1 MLDLEEWPFLSHM
14 RPQSKDCAKIQGPKL
29 FYTSKLPPKC
39 RNTRT
44 ICTDGSEGQ
53 FQPRPQGSEHRKRQ
67 RAVDDIEGDTCC
79 LQRKK
84 RKLRH
89 SLSTSRLSKPYA
101 VPATYIPSRKTL
113 REGIWARQ
121 RVAGRNLLRKAAAL
135 NSYSKKKRAYQ
146 NAAGRSQ
153 AQRNSPSAR

>member
-1 MLDLEEWPFLSHM
+1 MLDLEEWPSLRHM
-14 RPQSKDCAKIQGPKL
+14 GPQSRNRQKAQGLKSYHISKSPPECRDIRIASRSSQPQPIQHNSGL
-29 FYTSKLPPKC
+29 
-39 RNTRT
+39 
-44 ICTDGSEGQ
+44 
-53 FQPRPQGSEHRKRQ
+53 RKRH
-67 RAVDDIEGDTCC
+67 RAVEDIEGDDTLC

-101 VPATYIPSRKTL
+101 VPPTYIPSRKTL

-146 NAAGRSQ
+146 QSGQGSQ
-153 AQRNSPSAR
+153 AQRKSPSVR

>member
-1 MLDLEEWPFLSHM
+1 MLDLEEWPCLRHM
-14 RPQSKDCAKIQGPKL
+14 RPQSKDCSMKQEPKSR
-29 FYTSKLPPKC
+29 YISKLPPKF
-39 RNTRT
+39 RNTRIVST
-44 ICTDGSEGQ
+44 ASPS
-53 FQPRPQGSEHRKRQ
+53 QPRQHSSGQRKRQ
-67 RAVDDIEGDTCC
+67 RAAEDIDGDDTLS

-89 SLSTSRLSKPYA
+89 LLSTSRLSKPYA
-101 VPATYIPSRKTL
+101 VPTTYIPGRKAL

-153 AQRNSPSAR
+153 RPSKSASVR

>member
-1 MLDLEEWPFLSHM
+1 MLDLEEWPSLRQIH
-14 RPQSKDCAKIQGPKL
+14 PQSQCALRTHGRQTS
-29 FYTSKLPPKC
+29 YTSKPPPK
-39 RNTRT
+39 RQNVWIVPTKDQLHDRQEKPALSKRHRT
-44 ICTDGSEGQ
+44 
-53 FQPRPQGSEHRKRQ
+53 
-67 RAVDDIEGDTCC
+67 VDDIEGDSTGC

-101 VPATYIPSRKTL
+101 VPTTYIPSRKTL

-135 NSYSKKKRAYQ
+135 NSFSKRRRECR
-146 NAAGRSQ
+146 NAVGRSRTQ
-153 AQRNSPSAR
+153 SNSATVR

>member
-1 MLDLEEWPFLSHM
+1 MLDLEEWPSLRHM
-14 RPQSKDCAKIQGPKL
+14 HPRSQGATRAHGQQ
-29 FYTSKLPPKC
+29 TSYVSRSPPKR
-39 RNTRT
+39 RNVWVKSQEEQLNDRQQ
-44 ICTDGSEGQ
+44 S
-53 FQPRPQGSEHRKRQ
+53 SVKLKRDPPL
-67 RAVDDIEGDTCC
+67 DDIEGDDTRS

-101 VPATYIPSRKTL
+101 VPTTYIPSRKTL

-135 NSYSKKKRAYQ
+135 NSFSKKRRECQ
-146 NAAGRSQ
+146 NAVRRSR
-153 AQRNSPSAR
+153 APSNSASVR